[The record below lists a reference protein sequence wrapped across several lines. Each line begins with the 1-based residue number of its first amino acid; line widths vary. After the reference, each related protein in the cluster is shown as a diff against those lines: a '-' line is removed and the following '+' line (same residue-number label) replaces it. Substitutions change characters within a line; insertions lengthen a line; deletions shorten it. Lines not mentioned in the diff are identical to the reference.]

1 MKVKKTTK
9 TNKGLIIAIVAVVV
23 GIILLGLIPSDDE
36 ETREGEAKVPSSYDT
51 LIEMNYESVQEK
63 FENSGFTNIKL
74 EPIEDL
80 ITGWLTDDGEVE
92 NVTVDGS
99 TEFASGDWYPNDVE
113 VVIQYH
119 TFPPE
124 EEGGSTDDEEAEEKT
139 DANEENKDNEEDEVK
154 QEHLTVENCS
164 DLKNILSKKD
174 YIDDSYADF
183 VYEYSGR
190 IIEFDG
196 RIDYCTRHGDYKY
209 RFDYLVSAGDYDP
222 DHQIG
227 PTFKFEDVTWSDLH
241 TSIDTVSVGLNVRIA
256 AKVLDYDA
264 DSGLFYL
271 EPVSIKSR

>member
-1 MKVKKTTK
+1 MKVKTTTK
-9 TNKGLIIAIVAVVV
+9 SNKGLIIGIVAFIVCIVLI
-23 GIILLGLIPSDDE
+23 GLLPSSDE
-36 ETREGEAKVPSSYDT
+36 DEAREGEAKVPASYDS
-51 LIEMNYESVQEK
+51 LIEMNYETVQGK
-63 FENSGFTNIKL
+63 FEDSGFTNIKL

-80 ITGWLTDDGEVE
+80 ITGWLTDDGDVE
-92 NVTVDGS
+92 SVTIDGS
-99 TEFASGDWYPNDVE
+99 TEFTSGDWYPNDVE

-124 EEGGSTDDEEAEEKT
+124 EEGDSTDDSG
-139 DANEENKDNEEDEVK
+139 DANAENKDDEEEEVE

-174 YIDDSYADF
+174 NIDDSYADF
-183 VYEYSGR
+183 VFEYSGR

-196 RIDYCTRHGDYKY
+196 RIDYCTRHGNYTT

-222 DHQIG
+222 DHQVG
-227 PTFKFEDVTWSDLH
+227 PSFKFEDVTWSDLH
-241 TSIDTVSVGLNVRIA
+241 TNIDTVSVGLNVHIA

-271 EPVSIKSR
+271 EPVSITLR